1 MNNISQ
7 KNMKK
12 IRSLILFT
20 AVVILVLMK
29 FDLLCSA
36 VVFVIHIV
44 KPFLVGAAIA
54 FIINIPMGFFERKI
68 FTEERMKKRRV
79 LKKLKRPLSMIF
91 AYLAVILV
99 IALVIITVIP
109 QLVATVRVLG
119 EKIPIFWRNMMAQL
133 EVIFAENPELLQE
146 LQAIEKL
153 EIDWKGMM
161 NTALDFLGSG
171 VSSMLTSTFS
181 VASSIITTIVN
192 FFIALVFSFYVL
204 TQKEKLGDQ
213 CSRLFQ
219 AYTKPKVYAYVK
231 KVAALLHQ
239 NFSKFITGQCTEAV
253 ILGLLFIVAMSI
265 FRFDYAVMIGV
276 LIAFTSLIPVV
287 GAFIGCFVGAFLIL
301 VDDPVKALWFLL
313 LFIII
318 QQIEGN
324 LIYPH
329 VVGNSVGLPSIW
341 VLAAVTVGGSLMGV
355 LGMLI
360 FIPLLSTVYMLL
372 KEDVNRRN
380 GEMVV
385 CKCEALDNQQGPKSE
400 EIQKKQQLKTEE
412 VQKRQETKAR
422 NTAKRSGLKGEKTED
437 KNV

>member
-1 MNNISQ
+1 MNISQ
-7 KNMKK
+7 KNVKK
-12 IRSLILFT
+12 IRGLILFT
-20 AVVILVLMK
+20 ALVILVLMK

-36 VVFVIHIV
+36 AVFLLNIV
-44 KPFLVGAAIA
+44 KPFLIGGAIA
-54 FIINIPMGFFERKI
+54 FIINIPMGFFERE
-68 FTEERMKKRRV
+68 FFETEKAKKHKV
-79 LKKLKRPLSMIF
+79 LAKLKRPLSMVL

-99 IALVIITVIP
+99 ITLVVITVIP

-119 EKIPIFWRNMMAQL
+119 EKIPVFWRNLMIQL

-153 EIDWKGMM
+153 EIDWKGMI
-161 NTALDFLGSG
+161 NTAIDFLGSG
-171 VSSMLTSTFS
+171 VSSMLTSTFN
-181 VASSIITTIVN
+181 VASSIISNVVN
-192 FFIALVFSFYVL
+192 FFISLIFSFYVL
-204 TQKEKLGDQ
+204 TQKEKLADQ
-213 CSRLFQ
+213 FSKLIR
-219 AYTKPKVYAYVK
+219 AYTKPAVNDYIK
-231 KVAALLHQ
+231 KVCALLHH

-265 FRFDYAVMIGV
+265 FGFDYEVMIGV

-287 GAFIGCFVGAFLIL
+287 GAFIGCFIGAFLIL
-301 VDDPVKALWFLL
+301 VDDPIKAVWFLV
-313 LFIII
+313 LFIVI

-355 LGMLI
+355 VGMLI

-380 GEMVV
+380 GVEGACIQEPV
-385 CKCEALDNQQGPKSE
+385 KNKAGTIEEKAEEAKE
-400 EIQKKQQLKTEE
+400 
-412 VQKRQETKAR
+412 
-422 NTAKRSGLKGEKTED
+422 
-437 KNV
+437 